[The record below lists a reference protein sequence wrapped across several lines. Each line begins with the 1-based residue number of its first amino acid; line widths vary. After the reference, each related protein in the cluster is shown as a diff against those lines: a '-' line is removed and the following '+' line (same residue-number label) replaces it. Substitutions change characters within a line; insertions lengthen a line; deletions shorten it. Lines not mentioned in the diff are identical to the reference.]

1 MRRIILSSVF
11 LFLLFCSVFS
21 FLPGPSLASGL
32 KISPPPL
39 LSTHFSSGDIDGRYE
54 ASYIT
59 FENINGYGIQRTRRK
74 AHSDLLAITSNI
86 GFFYLSGDQKYENP
100 DDGKTVEHDID
111 YYFFLPLGISGELQY
126 KISEPVNLIIFG
138 GPRFHYGHSE
148 DETLYGGTLT
158 SSTNNDYGLGG
169 EIGIQLG
176 IKVGRFMV
184 TPFASFDSIRIKSTS
199 SDDDTEDQYFTF
211 DSQTVGIDILDKK
224 NGLTL
229 SALVGTPEHDD
240 NDELDDF
247 TIIKLGWMF

>member
-1 MRRIILSSVF
+1 MRKLIRGPVF
-11 LFLLFCSVFS
+11 LFLLLGFVFS
-21 FLPGPSLASGL
+21 FPTGPALASGL

-39 LSTHFSSGDIDGRYE
+39 LSTRFSSGDIDGRYE

-86 GFFYLSGDQKYENP
+86 GFFYLSGDQEYENP
-100 DDGKTVEHDID
+100 DDGGTVEHDID

-126 KISEPVNLIIFG
+126 EISEPVNLILFA
-138 GPRFHYGHSE
+138 GPRFHYGRSE

-176 IKVGRFMV
+176 IKVGRFTV
-184 TPFASFDSIRIKSTS
+184 TPFASFDSIRVKSTS

-211 DSQTVGIDILDKK
+211 DSQTLGIDILDSK

-229 SALVGTPEHDD
+229 SALVGSPDYDEA
-240 NDELDDF
+240 DELEDL
-247 TIIKLGWMF
+247 TIIKIGIPF